1 MTTSNLR
8 GDLLFSDP
16 NARIIAKIIQNY
28 PNISPQWLLLGKG
41 DMFLPAG
48 EHPKPAAEPH
58 EPVEEQPVCKSGDK
72 SAMLVAD
79 EPQGYYLSS
88 PTEQVLRQLVS
99 ALERTIKDKEEI
111 ISLLK
116 ERQPK

>member
-1 MTTSNLR
+1 MRRENIMA
-8 GDLLFSDP
+8 GEP
-16 NARIIAKIIQNY
+16 ARFVRN
-28 PNISPQWLLLGKG
+28 KG
-41 DMFLPAG
+41 DMLIQAAKQQEPTSGAAG
-48 EHPKPAAEPH
+48 E
-58 EPVEEQPVCKSGDK
+58 QPSGKSCDK
-72 SAMLVAD
+72 SSVLVAD

-88 PTEQVLRQLVS
+88 PTEQVLRQLIS